1 MRIFLHIGLH
11 RTGST
16 FLQEIYFPLL
26 EKHSSNIIFN
36 DKKILEILKE
46 EYIEK
51 IINNSHINHIKIKSK
66 IDSQINSIIS
76 NKKSEDLKKI
86 NLILSDENLI
96 PDVLF
101 YKNKNKLHQYLH
113 YLNLFFDKP
122 KILIFIREHSSFVKS
137 QYNQF
142 VKEGYYIS
150 LDSFIKNESQPN
162 IDLSKLNY
170 NELIDFLNTNF
181 KDKYYLFK
189 HEFFSKNLN
198 TMNQIF
204 NTTVNLNQINS
215 NKINK
220 SLTDNQINL
229 LLFLEKKFKISKV
242 EKFINKFFSKFIN
255 KKIDQISLKEKSKGI
270 FYFILIILKI
280 YNYIIKIF
288 SDFKFSKIIKFI
300 NFNLNNKNKIE
311 IKYNFE
317 NYENLDKFL
326 LNNKN
331 DNQ

>member
-1 MRIFLHIGLH
+1 
-11 RTGST
+11 
-16 FLQEIYFPLL
+16 
-26 EKHSSNIIFN
+26 
-36 DKKILEILKE
+36 
-46 EYIEK
+46 
-51 IINNSHINHIKIKSK
+51 
-66 IDSQINSIIS
+66 
-76 NKKSEDLKKI
+76 
-86 NLILSDENLI
+86 
-96 PDVLF
+96 
-101 YKNKNKLHQYLH
+101 
-113 YLNLFFDKP
+113 
-122 KILIFIREHSSFVKS
+122 
-137 QYNQF
+137 
-142 VKEGYYIS
+142 
-150 LDSFIKNESQPN
+150 
-162 IDLSKLNY
+162 
-170 NELIDFLNTNF
+170 
-181 KDKYYLFK
+181 
-189 HEFFSKNLN
+189 
-198 TMNQIF
+198 MNQIF

-255 KKIDQISLKEKSKGI
+255 KKIDQISLNEKSKDI